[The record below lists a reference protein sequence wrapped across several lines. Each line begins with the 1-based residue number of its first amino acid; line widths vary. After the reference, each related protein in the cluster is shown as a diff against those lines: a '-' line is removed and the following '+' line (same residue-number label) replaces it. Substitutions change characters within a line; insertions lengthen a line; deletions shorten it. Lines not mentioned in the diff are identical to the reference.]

1 MEIEEVDD
9 ASVSDICFLRDKS
22 PRNLTRSS
30 SCQVTINLTDNGKK
44 NWCVQTEAWR
54 RITDGKVGGISF
66 LGEERIGET
75 VGGSNRVSAKMK
87 KQLF

>member
-1 MEIEEVDD
+1 MGRKTD
-9 ASVSDICFLRDKS
+9 ACKRKRGDVLLAKS
-22 PRNLTRSS
+22 
-30 SCQVTINLTDNGKK
+30 
-44 NWCVQTEAWR
+44 
-54 RITDGKVGGISF
+54 GGISF